1 MSSRQVGQL
10 KSLHQRRPMTPQE
23 EQIFQPYQ
31 SRRAYQEIAQD
42 IYRAIMA
49 GKLHSGERLPS
60 ERSLAEQF
68 QVGRLTVREA
78 LRTLET
84 KGLIQIK
91 HGRGGGSYVGV
102 PEPTVLPT
110 MIIDNLQLEGLTSD
124 QATETRVGL
133 ECTIVKS
140 AIEHAAKEDLDRVE
154 ENIEGSREI
163 MGEADAKKVVSIM
176 IDYHIIV
183 GEATHNV
190 ALIMFIRALMEWA
203 RRGLI
208 GWVPSPEVQSKSY
221 RDHRKILKSIRNK
234 DIELAQKHMEAH
246 VTRMS
251 GYVSNGA

>member
-1 MSSRQVGQL
+1 M
-10 KSLHQRRPMTPQE
+10 PPEE

-31 SRRAYQEIAQD
+31 SKRAYQEIAED
-42 IYRAIMA
+42 IHQAIMA

-68 QVGRLTVREA
+68 QVGRLTIREA

-102 PEPTVLPT
+102 PEPTLLPS
-110 MIIDNLQLEGLTSD
+110 MIIDNLQLEGLTND

-140 AIEHAAKEDLDRVE
+140 AIKHAAKEDLERIE
-154 ENIEGSREI
+154 ENVEGSRKI
-163 MGEADAKKVVSIM
+163 MGEADAKEVVSKM
-176 IDYHIIV
+176 IDYHILV

-203 RRGLI
+203 SRSLTDWI
-208 GWVPSPEVQSKSY
+208 PSPEVQSKSY
-221 RDHRKILKSIRNK
+221 KDHRKVLDSIK
-234 DIELAQKHMEAH
+234 DKDVEKAQKYMEAH
-246 VTRMS
+246 VMRMS
-251 GYVSNGA
+251 GFLTNAA